1 LEASDL
7 EAVFVVVPPFEDEPE
22 VDAEEES
29 VDELPVLAE
38 DAEPLR
44 ESEPL
49 PEPAMASL
57 PEPLPEPCRELLV
70 EPLRMSLRESVR

>member
-7 EAVFVVVPPFEDEPE
+7 EAVFVVVPPLEDEPE

-29 VDELPVLAE
+29 VDELPDLAE
-38 DAEPLR
+38 DAVPLP

-49 PEPAMASL
+49 LEL
-57 PEPLPEPCRELLV
+57 LPEPCRELLV

>member
-1 LEASDL
+1 MAASDL
-7 EAVFVVVPPFEDEPE
+7 EAVFVVVPPFEDESE

-29 VDELPVLAE
+29 VDELPDLAE

-49 PEPAMASL
+49 PERAMASL
-57 PEPLPEPCRELLV
+57 PEPLPDPCRELLV